1 MSPFS
6 FAIIKENQLETEM
19 AGTGRVR
26 LTESDHISR
35 IAEIIKSIPTLKFN
49 KILNYVDGRSKI
61 SITCNVCN
69 ITSETCNIDN
79 FYKRKRCPNCS
90 LSKKGKA
97 TLKTQDEYEKTI
109 KEFIINTNS
118 KYVYKNFVY
127 YKTKK
132 DSRISLWC
140 DKHNLNFVMSIDNF
154 LKGRGCAEC
163 GKERTTKSKVKSEQV
178 HIDKFI
184 EIHGD
189 KYSYDNFIWNG
200 VQGKSLFTCNVHNYT
215 FEKTPCN
222 FRKNREHCPL
232 CTGEVDINTIPTEFY
247 IQRITKDGFV
257 FCKLGIST
265 DTHRRMLQ
273 QKWQS
278 GAKHELLWKKTFPT
292 RIEALKLERLL
303 MESIER
309 GVVDSSVLPDGFT
322 ETFDEKYL
330 SIVLE
335 IVNSFEYPDKSD

>member
-6 FAIIKENQLETEM
+6 FAIIKENQLENEM
-19 AGTGRVR
+19 TGTGRVR
-26 LTESDHISR
+26 VTESEHIRR
-35 IAEIIKSIPTLKFN
+35 IGEIINSIPTLKFN
-49 KILNYVDGRSKI
+49 KILNYVGGRSKI
-61 SITCNVCN
+61 SITCDVCN
-69 ITSETCNIDN
+69 TTTETCSIDN
-79 FYKRKRCPNCS
+79 FYKRKRCPQCS

-97 TLKTQDEYEKTI
+97 TLKTQDEYKKTI
-109 KEFIINTNS
+109 KEFIITNNS
-118 KYVYKNFVY
+118 NYVYKNFVY
-127 YKTKK
+127 FKTKK
-132 DSRISLWC
+132 DSRITLWC
-140 DKHNLNFVMSIDNF
+140 DKHKSEFTMSVDNF
-154 LKGRGCAEC
+154 LKGRGCYDC
-163 GKERTTKSKVKSEQV
+163 GKERMIKSKNKPREE
-178 HIDKFI
+178 HISVFVD
-184 EIHGD
+184 IHGD
-189 KYSYDNFIWNG
+189 KYSYDSFEW
-200 VQGKSLFTCNVHNYT
+200 VDVHKPAMFTCNIHNYT
-215 FEKTPCN
+215 FTKTPAN
-222 FRKNREHCPL
+222 FRRKMEHCPL

-278 GAKHELLWKKTFPT
+278 GSEHELLWKKTFPT
-292 RIEALKLERLL
+292 RIVALKLERLL

-335 IVNSFEYPDKSD
+335 IVNSFEYPDKSE